1 MKLKFNLLLAA
12 SAALLLAGCEKDG
25 GGVIVPVAET
35 RGYWILGEGTL
46 GNENSTLYYYD
57 LTTQSAT
64 DRFTEANPGEAV
76 GNTANDMKIYG
87 SKLYVAV
94 DQSNQVLVVDAVSGR
109 LLERLDMGQA
119 DGSDREPRAVA
130 CAGGKAF
137 VSLYSGEVARIDTTT
152 FEVDYVSCHGSSRWN
167 EGIAAVNEQVLAVAQ
182 SREGNTVTLI
192 DIPSFTVQGQVTVP
206 TNPCELAVADDGTLY
221 AATWS
226 IYDPNTYAELVR
238 PALHRIDPKS
248 GSYTTIPNVEVL
260 RIAIHGGTL
269 YGVNTTYAPPTFD
282 PVGSLVRVDLST
294 HAVEKMVENRPGS
307 FNGVNVNPL
316 TGYLYVMQVDADYST
331 STILPFD
338 DEGKPLSPITG
349 IGRAVNTV
357 AFRNTRLK

>member
-1 MKLKFNLLLAA
+1 MKLKLNLLLAA

-25 GGVIVPVAET
+25 GGVIIPVAET

-182 SREGNTVTLI
+182 SRQEGNTVTLI

-206 TNPCELAVADDGTLY
+206 TNPSELAVTKDGDVYL
-221 AATWS
+221 ATWG
-226 IYDPNTYAELVR
+226 DYATEG
-238 PALHRIDPKS
+238 PALHKLDLTAR
-248 GSYTTIPNVEVL
+248 SYTTIPGVEVL

-338 DEGKPLSPITG
+338 NEGKPLSPITD